1 MFGYRCY
8 FFDPDGRI
16 LALHDFYAGGDAEA
30 IVAARGLSAEREP
43 HGFEL
48 WEGMRQ
54 VHREP
59 TPSSAA
65 G

>member
-8 FFDPDGRI
+8 FLDRDHRI
-16 LALHDFYAGGDAEA
+16 LASRDFYAGNDAEA
-30 IVAARGLSAEREP
+30 IVTARALSSEHLP

-54 VHREP
+54 VHRE
-59 TPSSAA
+59 AR
-65 G
+65 